1 MGEVRTAQD
10 KQNRAGLSGRG
21 LLASGQE
28 TFLEDLEKDKALS
41 SC

>member
-10 KQNRAGLSGRG
+10 KESRAGLSGRE
-21 LLASGQE
+21 LSASGQE
-28 TFLEDLEKDKALS
+28 TFLDDLEKDKALS